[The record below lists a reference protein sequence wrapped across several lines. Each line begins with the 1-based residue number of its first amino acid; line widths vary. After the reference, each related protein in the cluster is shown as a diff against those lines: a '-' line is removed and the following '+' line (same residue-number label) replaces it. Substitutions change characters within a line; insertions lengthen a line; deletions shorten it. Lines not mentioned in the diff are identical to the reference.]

1 MVIYDRYDDW
11 WQIDIAKSQINL
23 VKNLNKKE
31 STAKLVAI
39 YKERVNQVN
48 QKLKEPNLSDLQ
60 RTMFETERKIA
71 SDELAKIETT
81 K

>member
-1 MVIYDRYDDW
+1 MTAS
-11 WQIDIAKSQINL
+11 QIDIAKSWINP
-23 VKNLNKKE
+23 VRNLNKKE

-39 YKERVNQVN
+39 YKERINQVN
-48 QKLKEPNLSDLQ
+48 RKLKEPNLSDLQ

-71 SDELAKIETT
+71 SEELLKIETT

>member
-1 MVIYDRYDDW
+1 M
-11 WQIDIAKSQINL
+11 NP

-31 STAKLVAI
+31 SAAKLVAV
-39 YKERVNQVN
+39 YKERINQVN

-60 RTMFETERKIA
+60 RNMFETEKKIA
-71 SDELAKIETT
+71 SEELLKIETA

>member
-1 MVIYDRYDDW
+1 M
-11 WQIDIAKSQINL
+11 NP

-31 STAKLVAI
+31 STAKLVAV
-39 YKERVNQVN
+39 YKERINQVN

-60 RTMFETERKIA
+60 RNMFETERKIA
-71 SDELAKIETT
+71 SEELLKIETT